1 MGNKS
6 SSYTWTCLFNCTTH
20 AYDVLRNVL
29 HHCEVIMAFIIIS
42 DETKQRG
49 RPSNTWWNCV

>member
-49 RPSNTWWNCV
+49 RPSNT